1 MNIMCISEAFFN
13 ALQKKMLNQIIW
25 LNWCQEQVCEMI
37 EHKQGT
43 DILNF
48 QKSSIE
54 EIKDLQKNG
63 VKNAVSGD
71 AKYDSP
77 GTGKVSSKLNTFRHL
92 FRKSKLTDFLQF

>member
-1 MNIMCISEAFFN
+1 MNIMCISEDFFN

-37 EHKQGT
+37 EHKYGT

-54 EIKDLQKNG
+54 EIKDLQKDG

-77 GTGKVSSKLNTFRHL
+77 GTGQSFIKIKNFSESPN
-92 FRKSKLTDFLQF
+92 